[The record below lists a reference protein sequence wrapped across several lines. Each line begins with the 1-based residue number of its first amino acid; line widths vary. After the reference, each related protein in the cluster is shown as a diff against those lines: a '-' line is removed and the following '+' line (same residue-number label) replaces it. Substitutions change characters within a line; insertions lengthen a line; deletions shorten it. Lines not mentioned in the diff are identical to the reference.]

1 MGSHALSLVSRAGVQ
16 AACPPACPVTTP
28 LPTCYASPCARSPSA
43 LQLHALR
50 RTYGCNVCGEGGEYE
65 TLTLD
70 CPLFKHGRIVLDS
83 WHAVAVSEDSMA
95 PVALLHPTAFHVE
108 QKEAAPGSRGPSCAA
123 DGEAGAGAPVIQV
136 PDDWVPS
143 PAATAA
149 QQQTGAPAE
158 EPAEPRLDVRLGVAD
173 GRQYCSLTASVSPA
187 GGATA
192 DQLRTAAGTATA
204 LGAALGRL
212 SQALPA
218 LGLNWRASLFVH
230 MYVPSMA
237 QFAAANVAYAATLPA
252 VNPPSRATVQLSS
265 SSGGDAPALVVEV
278 LFARWGRTRPPL
290 GWAPLCDGL
299 VAAGRAGS
307 ALQPGCKLGWGG
319 SPADGSASWGDQPL
333 AEHAMK
339 PCRCLVPRWLPPAG
353 SRRDDACCMCR
364 ASASGLPRASGRTA
378 RPRAIPG
385 WSFLPGRCVQGWAW
399 AGGITRTGTCHPACG
414 QAISP
419 GVNSSQRRPQS
430 CLHAYAPACS

>member
-1 MGSHALSLVSRAGVQ
+1 MGIEEAEAHGITGV
-16 AACPPACPVTTP
+16 ASWRTNRGAIRPPACLPDQSRTP
-28 LPTCYASPCARSPSA
+28 LLTCYASHCACPPGA

-50 RTYGCNVCGEGGEYE
+50 RMYGCNVCGEGGEYE

-83 WHAVAVSEDSMA
+83 WQAVAVSEDSMA
-95 PVALLHPTAFHVE
+95 PVALLHPSAFHVE

-218 LGLNWRASLFVH
+218 LGLDWRASLFVH

-252 VNPPSRATVQLSS
+252 VNPPSRATVQLAS

-290 GWAPLCDGL
+290 GWASPRFDLA
-299 VAAGRAGS
+299 AAGRAGS

-319 SPADGSASWGDQPL
+319 SPADARALADDRHP

-339 PCRCLVPRWLPPAG
+339 PCCCLAPRWLRLQAAG
-353 SRRDDACCMCR
+353 GTTRAACAEHQRVGSLLHRAVQPGHTRLGARLFCR
-364 ASASGLPRASGRTA
+364 AGAFKD
-378 RPRAIPG
+378 RPD
-385 WSFLPGRCVQGWAW
+385 
-399 AGGITRTGTCHPACG
+399 
-414 QAISP
+414 
-419 GVNSSQRRPQS
+419 
-430 CLHAYAPACS
+430 